1 MKTIIASLAL
11 LAVALPAAAQG
22 TANGAASAASR
33 LAAAPQDRD
42 QVAFTVESVG
52 KLLETSSAARQ
63 IEASKVP
70 EALARQGRARELHAG
85 ARAALDAGDL
95 ARASALLTEARA
107 VFFEGVRLAA
117 PEEVTAKKLETDYNT
132 RLESVKALL
141 GAYRRVASE
150 KGGAAKGV
158 SETIGQI
165 EKFMATAA
173 SHAQAGRY
181 KEGRGE
187 LDRAYLVAKAGVS
200 GLRSGDTLV
209 RSLHFAT
216 REEEFHYEVDRNN
229 THQMLIRVLLEEKR
243 AAERVDGMVQVFVA
257 RSQELRGQAD
267 AAAARRD
274 YPEAI
279 RLLEESTA
287 ELVKAIRNAGVFI
300 PG

>member
-1 MKTIIASLAL
+1 MAA
-11 LAVALPAAAQG
+11 PAAAQG
-22 TANGAASAASR
+22 NATPSAASR
-33 LAAAPQDRD
+33 LAAAPPDRE
-42 QVAFTVESVG
+42 QIAFTVESVG
-52 KLLETSSAARQ
+52 KLLDTSSAARQ

-70 EALARQGRARELHAG
+70 EALARRDRARELHG
-85 ARAALDAGDL
+85 AAKAALDGGDL
-95 ARASALLTEARA
+95 PKASALLTEARS

-117 PEEVTAKKLETDYNT
+117 PEEVTAKKLENDYNA

-150 KGGAAKGV
+150 KGNAARGV
-158 SETIGQI
+158 AETIAQI
-165 EKFMATAA
+165 DKFMASAA
-173 SHAQAGRY
+173 AHAQAGRY
-181 KEGRGE
+181 KEGRSE

-209 RSLHFAT
+209 RTLHFST
-216 REEEFHYEVDRNN
+216 REEEFHYEIDRNN

-243 AAERVDGMVQVFVA
+243 SAERVDGMVQGFVA

-267 AAAARRD
+267 AAGARRD

>member
-1 MKTIIASLAL
+1 M
-11 LAVALPAAAQG
+11 PAAAQG
-22 TANGAASAASR
+22 SPNGAASAASR
-33 LAAAPQDRD
+33 LAAAPQDRE
-42 QVAFTVESVG
+42 QVAFTLESVG
-52 KLLETSSAARQ
+52 KLLGTSSAARQ

-70 EALARQGRARELHAG
+70 EALARQARARELHAT
-85 ARAALDAGDL
+85 ARTALDAGDL

-117 PEEVTAKKLETDYNT
+117 PEEVTAKKLETDYNA

-150 KGGAAKGV
+150 KGGAARGV
-158 SETIGQI
+158 TEAIAQI
-165 EKFMATAA
+165 EKFMAAA
-173 SHAQAGRY
+173 AAHAQGGRY
-181 KEGRGE
+181 KEGRAE

-243 AAERVDGMVQVFVA
+243 AAERVDGMVQGYVS